1 MAALRRIAVLGS
13 GIGAWAA
20 SAYLARLLK
29 RLGTEIIQIP
39 AGVDTPPPP
48 VLPALPSLES
58 LHLALGFD
66 PGDLIRATGASF
78 RLGTRLAATRGVMAY
93 GDTGAAFGTVP
104 FHLAWR
110 AHAEDLSPAAYAHH
124 CLAALAAQTGRFA
137 PPLDDGPPGSSYSPG
152 LHMDGAAYLS
162 FLQRAGLHY
171 GVIPGAP
178 LASGGSQLKAG
189 QLRLADG
196 TALTADLVIDTA
208 GLGPAPETDSFPALP
223 GQIRLR
229 YGRKAEASALGMAT
243 LQASAGSLALDI
255 PLSAEIIRVFIA
267 PSESAAHRAS
277 SLLRRDGFEPLR
289 EGGSSFAPMRVRQP
303 WQGRLIRIGEAA
315 CRLPPVEAVDLRIL
329 QAGLETLAQTL
340 PGGHPDM
347 PERGEYNRLMGD
359 TFEALADYVAM
370 AFLTPSEMPDT
381 LPPSLRLRLEN
392 FTSRGRVLLTD
403 GESFTRES
411 WASAYVAFGWTMRRA
426 DAHAAALPAE
436 RVRASLA
443 GMRGALT
450 ATSETLPDQ
459 RTYLRHAGLVA
470 PSRAGAR

>member
-1 MAALRRIAVLGS
+1 MATLRRIAVLGS
-13 GIGAWAA
+13 GIGAWTA

-39 AGVDTPPPP
+39 AGADTPPPP
-48 VLPALPSLES
+48 VLAALPSLES

-66 PGDLIRATGASF
+66 PRDLIRATGASF
-78 RLGTRLAATRGVMAY
+78 RLGTGLTATGGVIAY

-110 AHAEDLSPAAYAHH
+110 AHAEDLSPAAYAQYS
-124 CLAALAAQTGRFA
+124 LAAIAAQTGRFA
-137 PPLDDGPPGSSYSPG
+137 PPLQDGPPGSAFSPG
-152 LHMDGAAYLS
+152 LHMHGAAYLS
-162 FLQRAGLHY
+162 FLQRAAIHY

-178 LASGGSQLKAG
+178 LASGGSRLQAG

-196 TALTADLVIDTA
+196 TALTADLVVDTA
-208 GLGPAPETDSFPALP
+208 GIGPAPSSDSFPALP
-223 GQIRLR
+223 ARISLR
-229 YGRKAEASALGMAT
+229 YGRKPEASALGMAT
-243 LQASAGSLALDI
+243 IQASAGSLALDI
-255 PLSAEIIRVFIA
+255 PLSAEIIRLLIA

-277 SLLRRDGFEPLR
+277 TQLRRYGFEPLR
-289 EGGSSFAPMRVRQP
+289 EGSVTLAPMRVREP
-303 WQGRLIRIGEAA
+303 WQGRLIRLGDAA

-340 PGGHPDM
+340 PGGHPDV
-347 PERGEYNRLMGD
+347 PERAEYNRLMGD
-359 TFEALADYVAM
+359 TFEALSDYA
-370 AFLTPSEMPDT
+370 ALSFLTPGEMPDT

-392 FTSRGRVLLTD
+392 FTSRGRILLTD

-411 WASAYVAFGWTMRRA
+411 WASAFIASGWTMRRA

-436 RVRASLA
+436 RVRRSLA
-443 GMRGALT
+443 SMRSALT

-459 RTYLRHAGLVA
+459 RTYLRHAGLIA
-470 PSRAGAR
+470 PTRAGAR